1 MIFQNLLSKLWIPLL
16 GLILFLTAI
25 ICRPLIPIDETRYMS
40 VAWEMSLHSGW
51 LDPLTKN
58 FEPYHHKPP
67 LLFWLINAFWS
78 LFGVSRWAGTLPV
91 VIASCLCIYLTGILG
106 KTLAKDNPSSPLFNS
121 QRTSLMMAASLPF
134 FVYGTLVM
142 FDFLLCTFVLI
153 SLILIVRYS
162 NKRQLLDLILLGL
175 CLGLGVLTKG
185 PVAYLYTLPVF
196 LLAPFWNR
204 DLKNLKS
211 WYASCLGAIL
221 ISALPVLFWLI
232 PVMKASD
239 DDFAFWLVWNQ
250 TAGRITGNFGEAHVR
265 PIYFYL
271 PFLPLFL
278 MPWILFPA
286 VWKFLPTL
294 KSKLP
299 TDTGLLFILCWFVP
313 VFIAFCLISGK
324 QVHYMVPLVPAMA
337 LFFSY
342 ALHSLKQKTLIITL
356 IMMVSLITLSHIVAK
371 HTLLEKYDLM
381 PIADYIHNHPDKK
394 IAFVSNYHAEFSFL
408 AKLTKPIEDVKKEDL
423 KSWFQKNPDGMA
435 IVKYRNISEL
445 DGYHVKFDMKYR
457 GRNKA
462 VISLH
467 H

>member
-1 MIFQNLLSKLWIPLL
+1 MTFQNLLSKMWILLL
-16 GLILFLTAI
+16 GFILFLTAV

-40 VAWEMSLHSGW
+40 VAWEMWLHNGW
-51 LDPLTKN
+51 FDPLTKN

-106 KTLAKDNPSSPLFNS
+106 KTLAKDNPSSPLLNP
-121 QRTSLMMAASLPF
+121 QRTSLIMAASLPF
-134 FVYGTLVM
+134 FIYGTLVM
-142 FDFLLCTFVLI
+142 FDFLLCMFVLI

-162 NKRQLLDLILLGL
+162 YKRHPLDLILLGL

-185 PVAYLYTLPVF
+185 PVAYLYILPIF
-196 LLAPFWNR
+196 LLAPFWNK

-221 ISALPVLFWLI
+221 VSAIPVLFWLI
-232 PVMKASD
+232 PMTKASD
-239 DDFAFWLVWNQ
+239 NDFAFWLVWNQ
-250 TAGRITGNFGEAHVR
+250 TAGRVTGNFGDAHVR

-299 TDTGLLFILCWFVP
+299 TDTGLRFILCWFVP

-337 LFFSY
+337 LFFAY
-342 ALHSLKQKTLIITL
+342 ALHTLKQKTLIITL
-356 IMMVSLITLSHIVAK
+356 IAIVSFITLSQIVAK

-381 PIADYIHNHPDKK
+381 PIADYIHNNSDKK
-394 IAFVSNYHAEFSFL
+394 IAFVTNYHAEFSFL
-408 AKLTKPIEDVKKEDL
+408 ARLTKPIEDVKEEHL
-423 KSWFQKNPDGMA
+423 KSWFQKNPDGIA
-435 IVKYRNISEL
+435 IVKYRKFSDL

-462 VISLH
+462 VIALYH
-467 H
+467 